1 MSTGGGGGTLHDVV
15 VGVSEWGHP
24 LVEQGCLLVEVH
36 AHRKNLAQDLA
47 EVTRFSLRLYKTE
60 TKILM
65 SLKLIYYLGIHPIYG
80 LY

>member
-1 MSTGGGGGTLHDVV
+1 MV

-47 EVTRFSLRLYKTE
+47 KMARFLLRL
-60 TKILM
+60 
-65 SLKLIYYLGIHPIYG
+65 
-80 LY
+80 